1 MKRTI
6 YLMWL
11 AVASISCSPTGKSE
25 KAILAYMRDQ
35 TGSPELEIEFSN
47 VQIVKQTVGDSIAFL
62 QAKYERELKE
72 KAEQIKRME
81 DNIRQFEDILKS
93 SSKDDPMAQMFYG
106 QSIEMSRKQ
115 LEKLNS
121 QTITDG
127 SIRYRGQDTTR
138 VIATVVTCQMTSLVN
153 PVLKAKQ
160 TKEGSFLLTVDESVC
175 MRQLK

>member
-6 YLMWL
+6 YLVWL
-11 AVASISCSPTGKSE
+11 AIASISCSSTGKSE

-35 TGSPELEIEFSN
+35 TGSPGLEIEFSD
-47 VQIVKQTVGDSIAFL
+47 VRIVKQTVGDSIAIL
-62 QAKYERELKE
+62 KAAYEREVKE
-72 KAEQIKRME
+72 KAEQIKREE

-93 SSKDDPMAQMFYG
+93 SSKDDPMAKMFYG

-115 LEKLNS
+115 LAKLNS
-121 QTITDG
+121 QTVADG
-127 SIRYRGQDTTR
+127 SIRYQGQDTTR

>member
-6 YLMWL
+6 YLVWL
-11 AVASISCSPTGKSE
+11 AVTSISCSPTGKSE

-62 QAKYERELKE
+62 QAKYELELKE
-72 KAEQIKRME
+72 KAEQIKRAE

-93 SSKDDPMAQMFYG
+93 SSKDDLMAKMFYG
-106 QSIEMSRKQ
+106 QSIEMSRKE
-115 LEKLNS
+115 LEKLS
-121 QTITDG
+121 CKTVADG
-127 SIRYRGQDTTR
+127 SIRYQGQDTTR

-175 MRQLK
+175 LRQLK